1 MRQLFQELADDG
13 MATDSESPFD
23 IITCLNDVLK
33 SDKVN
38 GRFNTY
44 KLTNLVE

>member
-38 GRFNTY
+38 EMFKY
-44 KLTNLVE
+44 KPS